1 MTQVRVKGFK
11 VFKDRHGRI
20 RCYHRVTGHKVDL
33 QKAPLGSAEFFA
45 ECETIRT
52 IAEAQKAKAPKAGT
66 LGGLILSYFQTEHF
80 QNLAEATRRDYRK
93 CADFLEPIRNTPV
106 HVLDT
111 PLVSGI
117 HDKAAA
123 KIGWRRA
130 NMVRTLLSEVFRYNI
145 PKGLIAANYAKDV
158 IPKRRPRDRAYA
170 NRPWSIEER
179 DIVLPRAKPH
189 VRVALALMMNTG
201 LDPSDALKLRK
212 DQIDG
217 DTIWGVRGKTGEE
230 VAIPV
235 SPTLQSAL
243 DSMPEH
249 EAETVLCNSR
259 GEPWTYN
266 GFSTV
271 WHRFKADLEKEG
283 LIEPGL
289 TLKGLRHTV
298 ATTLREAGLDERRI
312 ADLLGQKTLS
322 MARHYSRSA
331 NLAAKN
337 RETMATL
344 ETENARRAQ
353 IVKPSAKSGKPKP
366 KQATEAVQK

>member
-1 MTQVRVKGFK
+1 MRQVRVKGFK
-11 VFKDRHGRI
+11 IFSDRHGKM
-20 RCYHRVTGHKVDL
+20 RCYHRKTGHKIDL

-45 ECETIRT
+45 ECETIRAIT
-52 IAEAQKAKAPKAGT
+52 EAQKAKAPKAGT
-66 LGGLILSYFQTEHF
+66 LGELIKSYIDTEHF
-80 QNLAEATRRDYRK
+80 QNLAAATRRDYRR
-93 CADFLEPIRNTPV
+93 CADFLEPIKDTPV
-106 HVLDT
+106 HVIDT

-117 HDKAAA
+117 HDKAAE

-145 PKGLIAANYAKDV
+145 PKGLIMSNYAKDV
-158 IPKRRPRDRAYA
+158 IPKRRPRGKTYA
-170 NRPWSIEER
+170 NRPWSIEEQEV
-179 DIVLPRAKPH
+179 VLSHAKPH

-217 DTIWGVRGKTGEE
+217 NTIWGVRGKTGEE
-230 VAIPV
+230 IAIPI
-235 SPTLQSAL
+235 SPTLQAAL
-243 DSMPEH
+243 NRIPEH
-249 EAETVLCNSR
+249 EAETVLGNSR
-259 GEPWTYN
+259 GEAWTYN

-271 WHRFKADLEKEG
+271 WHRFKTALEKEE
-283 LIEPGL
+283 LIASGL

-312 ADLLGQKTLS
+312 ADLLGQKTPS

-331 NLAAKN
+331 NLADKN

-344 ETENARRAQ
+344 EKEIERRTKT
-353 IVKPSAKSGKPKP
+353 VKPSAKSVKPDQNEDK
-366 KQATEAVQK
+366 A